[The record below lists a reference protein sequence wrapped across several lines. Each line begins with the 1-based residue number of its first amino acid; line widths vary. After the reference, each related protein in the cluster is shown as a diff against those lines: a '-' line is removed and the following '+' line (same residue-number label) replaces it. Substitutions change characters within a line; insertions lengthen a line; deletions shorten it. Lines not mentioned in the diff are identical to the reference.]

1 MEERILKKCIKRYE
15 VCFNTINKSK
25 MYLQFHIS
33 VGRMSVICQV
43 SNTICFKT
51 FRLNLYGL

>member
-1 MEERILKKCIKRYE
+1 MEERILRKCIKRYA
-15 VCFNTINKSK
+15 VCSNTINKSK
-25 MYLQFHIS
+25 MYLQLHIL

-43 SNTICFKT
+43 SDTICFKT